1 MRKNG
6 SESGMWAQVVDI
18 VLGTWDNLT
27 RADGI
32 VDVAGFAVIVPCGGV
47 CKRIRSAMKG
57 RDASRH
63 HMGGSWKH
71 LHVMIWTNSG
81 RSSSMCI
88 HRSYQSLSLA
98 DSQFFSHWGNPD
110 E

>member
-6 SESGMWAQVVDI
+6 SKCGVWAQVVDI

-27 RADGI
+27 RADGV
-32 VDVAGFAVIVPCGGV
+32 VDVAGFAIVVPCGCERGPLSHEWV
-47 CKRIRSAMKG
+47 HCVGWR
-57 RDASRH
+57 
-63 HMGGSWKH
+63 H

-88 HRSYQSLSLA
+88 HRSYQSFSLA
-98 DSQFFSHWGNPD
+98 DSQFFSHCGNP